1 MAHCMT
7 TTTAT
12 QIPSSLIED
21 ANIRHGRRRRHKPE
35 HKVAEK
41 IVTVHGAC
49 ISYTEA
55 FVVDSVKPS
64 EQKPSMELQVI
75 EALNNRSGSNS
86 AEIKGYI
93 SGESKMKIER
103 CLVQMR
109 VSDM

>member
-1 MAHCMT
+1 MNFEGKSSDSCVSLVSKQTVIYVCFLCFYTYFSCPRT

-64 EQKPSMELQVI
+64 EQKPSMEVNVD
-75 EALNNRSGSNS
+75 AT
-86 AEIKGYI
+86 A
-93 SGESKMKIER
+93 
-103 CLVQMR
+103 
-109 VSDM
+109 